1 MSFMSDHIQEFGAE
15 PMAKVLSIA
24 PSTYRRHASMVRN
37 PDLRSRKANQ
47 DEADLAEIKRVYHD
61 ESDGIYGTRKVWHQ
75 LKSEGYAIAK
85 CTVERLMQR
94 AGYQGLVRGKPV
106 ITTNPDKALPCP
118 EDRVNRA
125 FHASYPNQLWVCDF
139 TYVKTWQ
146 GDVYVA
152 FVIDVFARRMVG
164 WKVSTSMTTAFVLDA
179 LEQAL
184 HQRRPISVDGIKP
197 IHHSDRGS
205 QYMSFKY
212 SERLEEAGVDMSVGS
227 VGDSY
232 DNALAES
239 TIGLYKTEVVERI
252 GPWKSRAD
260 VEWQTARWI
269 KWYNT
274 KRIHSSIGYLT
285 PSQKEETYLKEKH
298 GYDLAA

>member
-1 MSFMSDHIQEFGAE
+1 M
-15 PMAKVLSIA
+15 
-24 PSTYRRHASMVRN
+24 
-37 PDLRSRKANQ
+37 
-47 DEADLAEIKRVYHD
+47 
-61 ESDGIYGTRKVWHQ
+61 
-75 LKSEGYAIAK
+75 
-85 CTVERLMQR
+85 
-94 AGYQGLVRGKPV
+94 
-106 ITTNPDKALPCP
+106 
-118 EDRVNRA
+118 
-125 FHASYPNQLWVCDF
+125 
-139 TYVKTWQ
+139 
-146 GDVYVA
+146 
-152 FVIDVFARRMVG
+152 
-164 WKVSTSMTTAFVLDA
+164 
-179 LEQAL
+179 
-184 HQRRPISVDGIKP
+184 
-197 IHHSDRGS
+197 
-205 QYMSFKY
+205 
-212 SERLEEAGVDMSVGS
+212 GS